1 MKLTFFG
8 AAGEVGRSCIMV
20 ESEKSKIILDA
31 GVKLGKEVEFPL
43 ITDQEL
49 RQLDAVVISHAHL
62 DHSGYLGHIYSAG
75 YEGFTYTTK
84 PTFELTNVLMSD
96 YIRIS
101 NPDNITKEGMSKMQR
116 HHRLVE
122 YHQEFKI
129 NDISVRLL
137 PAGHILGSALTEIN
151 DGRNRLIYTGDLNLR
166 TTKLLDPAYSEHLHA
181 DALITESTYG
191 GDKDVFQ
198 SEKKVIDTMLA
209 SIKDTINQ
217 GGSVL
222 IPSFGVGRAQEVLL
236 VLDDYMKSGLIPP
249 VKIYMDGM
257 ISKAMRIH
265 RHNVIYCRDEL
276 QKRILMND
284 DDPFKSKNFH
294 SVTTKQQRNRI
305 MHGGEASIVVTTSGM
320 LTGGPILK
328 YLEHMASESR
338 NKLILVGYQA
348 EGTLGREIE
357 NGAKQIKIE
366 GKTVNV
372 NLKVEKYH
380 LSAHADRQQLMT
392 FAGKIEGL
400 QKIFIVHGE
409 PERSRELQEA
419 LKPKYDA
426 HHPQLG
432 STHAV

>member
-1 MKLTFFG
+1 MARVRL
-8 AAGEVGRSCIMV
+8 AIQQRA
-20 ESEKSKIILDA
+20 
-31 GVKLGKEVEFPL
+31 P
-43 ITDQEL
+43 
-49 RQLDAVVISHAHL
+49 
-62 DHSGYLGHIYSAG
+62 LGHIYSAG

-96 YIRIS
+96 YLRIS
-101 NPDNITKEGMSKMQR
+101 NPSNVTKDGMSKMQR
-116 HHRLVE
+116 HHRLIE

-129 NDISVRLL
+129 NDLSIRLL
-137 PAGHILGSALTEIN
+137 PAGHILGSALTEIS

-166 TTKLLDPAYSEHLHA
+166 STKLLDPAFSEHLHA
-181 DALITESTYG
+181 DTLITESTYG
-191 GDKDVFQ
+191 GDNDVFQ

-209 SIKDTINQ
+209 SIKDTITQ

-284 DDPFKSKNFH
+284 DDPFKSTNFH
-294 SVTTKQQRNRI
+294 SVTTKQQRSRI
-305 MHGGEASIVVTTSGM
+305 MQGEESSIVVTTSGM
-320 LTGGPILK
+320 LTGGPILT
-328 YLEHMASESR
+328 YLERMASVSR

-357 NGAKQIKIE
+357 NGAKQIKID

-400 QKIFIVHGE
+400 KKIFIIHGE
-409 PERSRELQEA
+409 PERSKELQKA
-419 LKPKYDA
+419 LSAKYDA
-426 HHPQLG
+426 HHPELA
-432 STHAV
+432 STHTV